1 MTPFLQSVA
10 ETFYEQC
17 GNTLYR
23 HTFVF
28 PNRRAGVFFQK
39 YLADIADKPL
49 FSPQVVT
56 IQELFESLS
65 EYKTADTIE
74 MLVMLY
80 KHYVRLSK
88 SNETF
93 DEFLFWGEMLLSDFS
108 EVDKH
113 LVNAQDIFKNI
124 DNLKSLSDDMSD
136 LTEEQRDA
144 IRRFWDNFMSEAS
157 NDNDI
162 NNTKKKFKETWE
174 ILFPLYTSL
183 REELHKK
190 HCSYEGMMFR
200 DVVERLRTKDISEF
214 RSESIVFV
222 GFNALTPAEMQLME
236 HLKNRGIADFYWDYD
251 APTVRDEKNKA
262 SLWIRENEVRFPSQY
277 VINREAPSDEKT
289 DLEVIGIPSGVGQA
303 KHVHR
308 ILRHL
313 LDTKIIPDSQQAI
326 RTAVVLPDENLLLP
340 LLYSIPSEI
349 EKINVTMGYHLS
361 HAMTASLFRY
371 IAGLQS
377 NIRKQSDGSA
387 AFYHQFVFAVL
398 NHPLVMRVARDA
410 VEKIKKYLLEHN
422 RILVSPGE
430 MDENPLLAKIFV
442 PIERWQDIADYLKEL
457 LGLFYQSLTD
467 EKNREKQENDAYDA
481 RAIDLEREFIV
492 QYFTTITRLQ
502 DTLHGAELS
511 VNTYFRLL
519 KRLEHSITVAFRGEP
534 LSGLQIMG
542 VLETRVL
549 DFENIIIL
557 SMNEGVYPVRKSER
571 SFIPYSLRKEFKLT
585 TYEHQDS
592 VYAYNFYSMIHR
604 AKRVYMLYDT
614 RMEEMQSGEVSRYF
628 YQLKYL
634 YHSHFNICEKE
645 IHYRVSIPDE
655 VPIYVEK
662 TPEVMAKLNRY
673 RAGGDAWLS
682 ASLIRKYVK
691 CPLDFYFSAIENFDE
706 EEEVQELIE
715 NSTFGSIFHRV
726 MEMLYKPYE
735 GRDVASTAIDA
746 LLKDDAKIVGLIK
759 EAFARCY
766 FKDETKR
773 YELEGQNYLIS
784 EILLSYVKQVLEVDK
799 NLLKADKKRD
809 TFKYVAS
816 EYRFQTAYEV
826 SDSLSVNIKGSID
839 RIDLVDEI
847 YRIIDYKSGSGKNT
861 VRDITDLFDPK
872 KSHDVANILQLFIYA
887 KFYAME
893 HRNITISPAIYYLK
907 SVFKDFEPSI
917 FLNKAKID
925 DITPLLDE
933 FTEQL
938 NQCIQEIFDPNVPFT
953 QNLEPHY
960 CTWCSRLGLSSG
972 K

>member
-1 MTPFLQSVA
+1 MKPFLQSVA
-10 ETFYEQC
+10 ETFYIQC
-17 GNTLYR
+17 DNTLCR

-39 YLADIADKPL
+39 YLADFADKPI
-49 FSPQVVT
+49 FSPRIIT

-65 EYKTADTIE
+65 EYKTADSIE

-113 LVNAQDIFKNI
+113 LVDAQVIFKNI

-136 LTEEQRDA
+136 LAEEQRDA
-144 IRRFWDNFMSEAS
+144 IRRFWGNFKKEAS
-157 NDNDI
+157 EDNDT
-162 NNTKKKFKETWE
+162 NNTKIKFKETWE
-174 ILFPLYTSL
+174 VLFPLYTSL
-183 REELHKK
+183 REELHKNRRA
-190 HCSYEGMMFR
+190 YEGMMFR
-200 DVVERLRTKDISEF
+200 DVVERLATKDISDF

-222 GFNALTPAEMQLME
+222 GFNALTPTEMKLME
-236 HLKNRGIADFYWDYD
+236 HLKKMGIADFYWDYS

-262 SLWIRENEVRFPSQY
+262 SFWMRENESRFPSQY
-277 VINREAPSDEKT
+277 AINCEKPSKKT
-289 DLEVIGIPSGVGQA
+289 DLELIGIPSGVGQA
-303 KHVHR
+303 KHVNR

-361 HAMTASLFRY
+361 HAMTASLFRH

-377 NIRKQSDGSA
+377 NIREQSDGSA

-398 NHPLVMRVARDA
+398 NHPLVTRVARDA
-410 VEKIKKYLLEHN
+410 VEKIKKHLLEHN
-422 RILVSPGE
+422 RILVSPDE
-430 MDENPLLAKIFV
+430 MNGNPLLEKIFI
-442 PIERWQDIADYLKEL
+442 PIQCWQDIADYLKEL

-467 EKNREKQENDAYDA
+467 EKNREKQEDDAYDA

-519 KRLEHSITVAFRGEP
+519 KRLEHSITVAFQGEP

-614 RMEEMQSGEVSRYF
+614 RMEEMQSGEVSRY
-628 YQLKYL
+628 YHQLKYL
-634 YHSHFNICEKE
+634 YNSHFNICEKE
-645 IHYRVSIPDE
+645 IHYSVSIPDE
-655 VPIYVEK
+655 VPITVEK
-662 TPEVMAKLNRY
+662 TPAVMAKLNRY
-673 RAGGDAWLS
+673 RAGGDAYLS

-726 MEMLYKPYE
+726 MEMLYKPYG
-735 GRDVASTAIDA
+735 GREVDCAAIDA

-766 FKDETKR
+766 FKDETKCC
-773 YELEGQNYLIS
+773 ELEGQNYLIS
-784 EILLSYVKQVLEVDK
+784 EILLSYVKQVL
-799 NLLKADKKRD
+799 KADKKLCP
-809 TFKYVAS
+809 FKYVAS
-816 EYRFQTAYEV
+816 EYQFQTACEV
-826 SDSLSVNIKGSID
+826 NDSLKVNIKGSID
-839 RIDLVDEI
+839 RIDMVDGFH
-847 YRIIDYKSGSGKNT
+847 RIIDYKSGSGKNT
-861 VRDITDLFDPK
+861 VREITELFDPK
-872 KSHDVANILQLFIYA
+872 KSDDVANILQLFIYA

-893 HRNITISPAIYYLK
+893 HPGITISPAIYYLK
-907 SVFKDFEPSI
+907 SVFNDFEPSI
-917 FLNKAKID
+917 FLNKEKIAN
-925 DITPLLDE
+925 IIPLLDE
-933 FTEQL
+933 FSEQL
-938 NQCIQEIFDPNVPFT
+938 NQCIQEVFDPNVPFI
-953 QNLEPHY
+953 QSSEPHY
-960 CTWCSRLGLSSG
+960 CTWCSRLGLSSA